1 MRRLMTFFRLPLCL
15 AACALGLAS
24 CDETQEASAYD
35 NWQARNEAFVDSL
48 RTVAGDNFLTWQN
61 PPTRAITDIGTD
73 GMELGKLYALLVQDG
88 GNTGGQQY
96 VYCKKLVD
104 NPDGERVLYTDQVS
118 IYYYGTLINNVSFDG
133 NFDGWGATDVL
144 EPEGDAAGIGSGG
157 AYALAAAFL
166 DGGAPLAYALA
177 GYRLK
182 NTLSENGGVSR
193 GICEG
198 DDALNLLGIQEYTGI
213 RREPDGKIT
222 SNEKRVFGG
231 EEFTSLNF
239 WAFSSDF
246 MELLGTYFD
255 AFLSQNSRSEK
266 AEFYLPAAVDKAIS
280 EKEAGAKI
288 LPTDEKWQGV
298 TYREDMPAVEEF
310 LRVQGRI

>member
-1 MRRLMTFFRLPLCL
+1 M
-15 AACALGLAS
+15 AAGMGSRFGGLK
-24 CDETQEASAYD
+24 
-35 NWQARNEAFVDSL
+35 QAAKFGESQKVMLDFA
-48 RTVAGDNFLTWQN
+48 
-61 PPTRAITDIGTD
+61 
-73 GMELGKLYALLVQDG
+73 MEDAM
-88 GNTGGQQY
+88 
-96 VYCKKLVD
+96 
-104 NPDGERVLYTDQVS
+104 
-118 IYYYGTLINNVSFDG
+118 
-133 NFDGWGATDVL
+133 
-144 EPEGDAAGIGSGG
+144 AAGIDKAVFVIRKDIEKIFREDVSRKYENMLDVRYVFQDLDAKLPEGRTKPWGTGHAVLACRNEISEPFLAINADDYYGAG

-280 EKEAGAKI
+280 KKEAGAKI